1 MKRNIDGIY
10 MIVDRNG
17 RHEPVCLSD
26 MTKEE
31 LEKSL
36 NTKNSEWLKGA
47 LIHMAL
53 TLRRVCDEFDI
64 CGV

>member
-1 MKRNIDGIY
+1 